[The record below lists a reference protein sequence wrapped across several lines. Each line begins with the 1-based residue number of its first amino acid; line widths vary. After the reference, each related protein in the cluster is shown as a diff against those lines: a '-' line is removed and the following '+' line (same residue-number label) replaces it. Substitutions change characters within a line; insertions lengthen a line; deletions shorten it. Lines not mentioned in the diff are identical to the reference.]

1 MPREDRT
8 VRESV
13 QPLPKKQVIN
23 QQLAVAGTADTIT
36 VTGMEEWRQ
45 VTIITSH
52 DVYLGFDLGAAV
64 TPDATNSLILESGE
78 MYYEEGVRVVDRLRI
93 LNVNP
98 GEQPTLRGIV
108 WGM

>member
-23 QQLAVAGTADTIT
+23 QQLAVAGTAENIT
-36 VTGMEEWRQ
+36 VTGMEEWRKITI
-45 VTIITSH
+45 VTDLAIYIAF
-52 DVYLGFDLGAAV
+52 DVGAAV
-64 TPDATNSLILESGE
+64 ALTSANALELGPGE
-78 MYYEEGVRVVDRLRI
+78 AYSDEGVRVTERLRFV
-93 LNVNP
+93 NVV
-98 GEQPTLRGIV
+98 GGQQPTIRGIM